1 MSNTVFIGAKEYFP
15 GIGKIGFEGRDSDN
29 PLAFKVYDANKQ
41 VAGKSMAEHLRF
53 AVAYWHSFCGNG
65 ADPFGPGTRA
75 YPWDVGNTA
84 LARAEAKSDAAFE
97 FFTKLGVPYYCF
109 HDIDLA

>member
-53 AVAYWHSFCGNG
+53 AVAYWHSFCGSG
-65 ADPFGPGTRA
+65 WVRSDHSHKATPATIIGTHSHWPMLRLRA
-75 YPWDVGNTA
+75 SRPRKLSGSRKYSA
-84 LARAEAKSDAAFE
+84 
-97 FFTKLGVPYYCF
+97 TKRSRP
-109 HDIDLA
+109 